1 MLLSELQKKITKILA
16 EGGIETNSLDARIIL
31 REIFNFD
38 EKELILNSDLILSES
53 KISKVQKII
62 TRRLNYEPVS
72 KIFGKRDF
80 YNSTFSISEDVLDP
94 RPETENIVEIA
105 NNFILEKGYE
115 SFIDLGT
122 GSGCIIL
129 SILKE
134 NKNLTAVG
142 VDISIDAIN
151 IAKKNSKDMNLEKR
165 SSFLVSNWLS
175 LIYSSYDLIISNPPY
190 IPSDEIITLSKTVK
204 NFDPIISLDG
214 GQDGLKCYK
223 EIAQDINRV
232 INKNGRVILEIGYNQ
247 AHDVIKIFESK
258 EFKLLK
264 IYNDINDLNRILT
277 FETKKT

>member
-1 MLLSELQKKITKILA
+1 LLLSELQKKITKILA

-62 TRRLNYEPVS
+62 TRRLNFEPVS

-80 YNSTFSISEDVLDP
+80 YNSTFSISDDVLDP

-175 LIYSSYDLIISNPPY
+175 SIYNSYDLIISNPPY

-204 NFDPIISLDG
+204 NFDPLISLDG

-264 IYNDINDLNRILT
+264 IYNDINGLNRILT
-277 FETKKT
+277 FESKKT

>member
-1 MLLSELQKKITKILA
+1 LLLSELQKKITKILA

-62 TRRLNYEPVS
+62 TRRLNFEPVS

-80 YNSTFSISEDVLDP
+80 YNSTFSISDDVLDP

-151 IAKKNSKDMNLEKR
+151 IAKKNSKDMKLEKR
-165 SSFLVSNWLS
+165 SSFIVSNRLS
-175 LIYSSYDLIISNPPY
+175 SIYSSYDLIISNPPY
-190 IPSDEIITLSKTVK
+190 IPSDEIITLSKTVN
-204 NFDPIISLDG
+204 NFDPLISLDG

-264 IYNDINDLNRILT
+264 IYKDINGLNRILT
-277 FETKKT
+277 FESKKT

>member
-31 REIFNFD
+31 REIFSFD

-62 TRRLNYEPVS
+62 TRRLNFEPVS

-80 YNSTFSISEDVLDP
+80 YNSTFSISDDVLDP

-175 LIYSSYDLIISNPPY
+175 SIYNSYDLIISNPPY

-204 NFDPIISLDG
+204 NFDPLISLDG

-264 IYNDINDLNRILT
+264 IYKDINGLNRILT
-277 FETKKT
+277 FESKKT

>member
-62 TRRLNYEPVS
+62 TRRLNFEPVS

-80 YNSTFSISEDVLDP
+80 YNSTFSISDDVLDP

-142 VDISIDAIN
+142 VDISLDAIS

-175 LIYSSYDLIISNPPY
+175 SIYNSYDLIISNPPY

-204 NFDPIISLDG
+204 NFDPLISLDG

-277 FETKKT
+277 FESKKT

>member
-62 TRRLNYEPVS
+62 TRRLNFEPVS

-80 YNSTFSISEDVLDP
+80 YNSTFSISDDVLDP

-175 LIYSSYDLIISNPPY
+175 SVYNSYDLIISNPPY

-204 NFDPIISLDG
+204 NFDPLISLDG
-214 GQDGLKCYK
+214 GQDGLKSYK

-277 FETKKT
+277 FESKKT

>member
-1 MLLSELQKKITKILA
+1 LLLSELQKKITKILA

-31 REIFNFD
+31 KEIFNFD

-62 TRRLNYEPVS
+62 TRRLNLEPVS

-80 YNSTFSISEDVLDP
+80 YNSTFSISDDVLDP

-175 LIYSSYDLIISNPPY
+175 SIYNSYDLIISNPPY

-204 NFDPIISLDG
+204 NFDPLISLDG

-264 IYNDINDLNRILT
+264 IYNDINGLNRILT
-277 FETKKT
+277 FESKKT

>member
-62 TRRLNYEPVS
+62 TRRLNFEPVS

-80 YNSTFSISEDVLDP
+80 YNSTFSISDDVLDP

-142 VDISIDAIN
+142 VDISIDAID

-175 LIYSSYDLIISNPPY
+175 SVYNSYDLIISNPPY

-204 NFDPIISLDG
+204 NFDPLISLDG

-264 IYNDINDLNRILT
+264 IYNDINGLNRILT
-277 FETKKT
+277 FESKKT

>member
-1 MLLSELQKKITKILA
+1 MLLSELLKKITKILA

-62 TRRLNYEPVS
+62 TRRLNFEPVS

-80 YNSTFSISEDVLDP
+80 YNSTFSISDDVLDP

-122 GSGCIIL
+122 GAGCIIL

-175 LIYSSYDLIISNPPY
+175 SIYNSYDLIISNPPY

-204 NFDPIISLDG
+204 NFDPLISLDG

-223 EIAQDINRV
+223 EIAEDINRV
-232 INKNGRVILEIGYNQ
+232 INNNGRVILEIGYNQ

-264 IYNDINDLNRILT
+264 IYNDINGLNRILT
-277 FETKKT
+277 FESKKT

>member
-31 REIFNFD
+31 KEIFNFD

-62 TRRLNYEPVS
+62 TRRLNFEPVS

-80 YNSTFSISEDVLDP
+80 YNSTFSISDDVLDP

-175 LIYSSYDLIISNPPY
+175 SIYNSYDLIISNPPY

-204 NFDPIISLDG
+204 NFDPLISLDG

-223 EIAQDINRV
+223 EIAEDINRV

-264 IYNDINDLNRILT
+264 IYNDINGLNRILT
-277 FETKKT
+277 FESKKT

>member
-62 TRRLNYEPVS
+62 TRRLNFEPVS

-80 YNSTFSISEDVLDP
+80 YNSTFSISDDVLDP

-175 LIYSSYDLIISNPPY
+175 SIYNSYDLIISNPPY

-204 NFDPIISLDG
+204 NFDPLISLDG

-223 EIAQDINRV
+223 EIAEDINRV

-247 AHDVIKIFESK
+247 AYDVLKIFESK
-258 EFKLLK
+258 ELKLLK
-264 IYNDINDLNRILT
+264 IYNDINGLNRILT
-277 FETKKT
+277 FESKKT

>member
-1 MLLSELQKKITKILA
+1 MLLSELQKKITKILS

-62 TRRLNYEPVS
+62 TRRLNFEPVS

-80 YNSTFSISEDVLDP
+80 YNSTFSISDDVLDP

-175 LIYSSYDLIISNPPY
+175 SIYNSYDLIISNPPY

-204 NFDPIISLDG
+204 NFDPLISLDG

-223 EIAQDINRV
+223 EIAEDINRV

-264 IYNDINDLNRILT
+264 IYNDINGLNRILT
-277 FETKKT
+277 FESKKT

>member
-31 REIFNFD
+31 KEIFNFD

-62 TRRLNYEPVS
+62 TRRLNFEPVS

-80 YNSTFSISEDVLDP
+80 YNSTFSISDDVLDP

-142 VDISIDAIN
+142 VDISIDAID

-175 LIYSSYDLIISNPPY
+175 SIYNSYDLIISNPPY

-204 NFDPIISLDG
+204 NFDPLISLDG

-264 IYNDINDLNRILT
+264 IYNDINGLNRILT
-277 FETKKT
+277 FESKKT

>member
-62 TRRLNYEPVS
+62 TRRLNFEPVS

-80 YNSTFSISEDVLDP
+80 YNSTFSISDDVLDP

-151 IAKKNSKDMNLEKR
+151 IAKKNSKDMKLEKR

-175 LIYSSYDLIISNPPY
+175 SIYSSYDLIISNPPY

-204 NFDPIISLDG
+204 NFDPLISLDG

-277 FETKKT
+277 FESKKT

>member
-1 MLLSELQKKITKILA
+1 LLLSELQKKITKILA

-62 TRRLNYEPVS
+62 TRRLNFEPVS

-80 YNSTFSISEDVLDP
+80 YNSTFSISDDVLDP

-175 LIYSSYDLIISNPPY
+175 SIYNSYDLIISNPPY

-204 NFDPIISLDG
+204 NFDPLISLDG

-223 EIAQDINRV
+223 EIAEDINRV

-264 IYNDINDLNRILT
+264 IYNDINGLNRILT
-277 FETKKT
+277 FESKKT

>member
-62 TRRLNYEPVS
+62 TRRLNFEPVS

-80 YNSTFSISEDVLDP
+80 YNSTFSISDDVLDP

-142 VDISIDAIN
+142 VDISIDAID

-175 LIYSSYDLIISNPPY
+175 SIYNSYDLIISNPPY

-204 NFDPIISLDG
+204 NFDPLISLDG

-277 FETKKT
+277 FESKKT

>member
-62 TRRLNYEPVS
+62 TRRLNFEPVS

-80 YNSTFSISEDVLDP
+80 YNSTFSISDDVLDP

-142 VDISIDAIN
+142 VDISIDAID

-175 LIYSSYDLIISNPPY
+175 SVYNSYDLIISNPPY

-204 NFDPIISLDG
+204 NFDPLISLDG
-214 GQDGLKCYK
+214 GQDGLECYK

-264 IYNDINDLNRILT
+264 IYNDINGLNRILT
-277 FETKKT
+277 FESKKT

>member
-62 TRRLNYEPVS
+62 TRRLNLEPVS

-80 YNSTFSISEDVLDP
+80 YNSTFSISDDVLDP

-175 LIYSSYDLIISNPPY
+175 SIYNSYDLIISNPPY

-204 NFDPIISLDG
+204 NFDPLISLDG

-264 IYNDINDLNRILT
+264 IYNDINGLNRILT
-277 FETKKT
+277 FESKKT

>member
-62 TRRLNYEPVS
+62 TRRLNFEPVS

-80 YNSTFSISEDVLDP
+80 YNSTFSISDDVLDP
-94 RPETENIVEIA
+94 RPETEHIVEIA

-151 IAKKNSKDMNLEKR
+151 IAKKNSKDMKLEKR

-175 LIYSSYDLIISNPPY
+175 SIYRSYDLIISNPPY

-204 NFDPIISLDG
+204 NFDPLISLDG

-258 EFKLLK
+258 EFNLLK
-264 IYNDINDLNRILT
+264 IYNDINGLNRILT
-277 FETKKT
+277 FDSKKT

>member
-31 REIFNFD
+31 KEIFNFD

-62 TRRLNYEPVS
+62 TRRLNFEPVS

-80 YNSTFSISEDVLDP
+80 YNSTFSISDDVLDP

-175 LIYSSYDLIISNPPY
+175 SIYSSYDLIISNPPY

-204 NFDPIISLDG
+204 NFDPLISLDG

-223 EIAQDINRV
+223 EIAEDINRV

-264 IYNDINDLNRILT
+264 IYNDINGLNRILT
-277 FETKKT
+277 FESKKT

>member
-31 REIFNFD
+31 KEIFNFD

-62 TRRLNYEPVS
+62 TRRLNFEPVS

-80 YNSTFSISEDVLDP
+80 YNSTFSISDDVLDP

-134 NKNLTAVG
+134 NKNLTALG

-151 IAKKNSKDMNLEKR
+151 IAKKNSKDMKLEKR

-175 LIYSSYDLIISNPPY
+175 SIYNSYDLIISNPPY

-204 NFDPIISLDG
+204 NFDPLISLDG

-264 IYNDINDLNRILT
+264 IYNDINGLNRILT
-277 FETKKT
+277 FESKKT

>member
-62 TRRLNYEPVS
+62 TRRLNFEPVS

-80 YNSTFSISEDVLDP
+80 YNSTFSISNDVLDP

-175 LIYSSYDLIISNPPY
+175 SVYNSYDLIISNPPY
-190 IPSDEIITLSKTVK
+190 IPSDEIITLSKTVN
-204 NFDPIISLDG
+204 NFDPLISLDG

-264 IYNDINDLNRILT
+264 IYNDINGLNRILT
-277 FETKKT
+277 FESKKT

>member
-62 TRRLNYEPVS
+62 TRRLNFEPVS

-80 YNSTFSISEDVLDP
+80 YNSTFSISDDVLDP

-165 SSFLVSNWLS
+165 SSRSEEHTSELQS
-175 LIYSSYDLIISNPPY
+175 
-190 IPSDEIITLSKTVK
+190 
-204 NFDPIISLDG
+204 
-214 GQDGLKCYK
+214 
-223 EIAQDINRV
+223 
-232 INKNGRVILEIGYNQ
+232 
-247 AHDVIKIFESK
+247 H
-258 EFKLLK
+258 
-264 IYNDINDLNRILT
+264 
-277 FETKKT
+277 